1 MNFLQEGFLARILAS
16 GAAGDELFFFFIKP
30 VSILLCCVVI
40 PYLLGSVNSAIIVSK
55 VLFRDDIRGHGS
67 GNAGATN
74 MYRTFGAKGA
84 IPTVAGDVL
93 KSFLAVFIGGL
104 CCGFCSVG
112 GFSFAP
118 DDPALF
124 VLSVGSNPI
133 VVGTYLA
140 GVFCILGHVFPV
152 FYRFKG
158 GKGVLSSFI
167 VALMLNRWI
176 ALLLFLIFVI
186 IVAFTRYIS
195 LGSTVG
201 AALYP
206 VFLSPVFRAAFNGL
220 YPPVYIV
227 LFGFF
232 IAGII
237 VLKHI
242 PNIKR
247 IMDHEESKFSFRRP
261 PISGEEPG
269 KTEDKHDEK

>member
-1 MNFLQEGFLARILAS
+1 MNVFQEGFLARILAS
-16 GAAGDELFFFFIKP
+16 GNVGDDLFFLCIKP
-30 VSILLCCVVI
+30 IAILLCCVVI

-55 VLFRDDIRGHGS
+55 VLFRDDVRGHGS

-93 KSFLAVFIGGL
+93 KSFLAVLVGGL
-104 CCGFCSVG
+104 CCGFYSIG

-118 DDPALF
+118 DDPALL
-124 VLSVGSNPI
+124 VLSVGSSPI

-167 VALMLNRWI
+167 VALMLNRWL
-176 ALLLFLIFVI
+176 ALLLFLIFVV

-206 VFLSPVFRAAFNGL
+206 VFLSPLFQGL
-220 YPPVYIV
+220 FGGAYPPIYIV

-237 VLKHI
+237 ILKHI
-242 PNIKR
+242 PNVKR
-247 IMDHEESKFSFRRP
+247 IMNHEESKFSFRRP
-261 PISGEEPG
+261 PKLDESE
-269 KTEDKHDEK
+269 KTEDQDGGK